1 MLFKTGDD
9 WLYLGFMIDEGL
21 LLLLLSFVLTDR
33 IDGVALFS
41 LFLKSPNMLL
51 IEEEEEE
58 ERGYSTQMFNQG
70 YFIYNIKAVI

>member
-1 MLFKTGDD
+1 
-9 WLYLGFMIDEGL
+9 MIDEGL

-58 ERGYSTQMFNQG
+58 EERGYSTQMFNQG

>member
-1 MLFKTGDD
+1 M
-9 WLYLGFMIDEGL
+9 GFMIDEGL

-58 ERGYSTQMFNQG
+58 EEERGYSTQMFNQG

>member
-1 MLFKTGDD
+1 M
-9 WLYLGFMIDEGL
+9 GFMIDEGL

-58 ERGYSTQMFNQG
+58 EERGYSTQMFNQG